1 MILPDDDDNVPE
13 GYLAN
18 EAVCPCHRL
27 TYNRHLGA
35 CPIAAAD
42 APTPWSPK

>member
-1 MILPDDDDNVPE
+1 MFDDPDAADE
-13 GYLAN
+13 GYRLH
-18 EAVCPCHRL
+18 ETVCACHNL
-27 TYNRHLGA
+27 TYNVHLGA